1 MYIYG
6 VLDSN
11 KELFFGP
18 HGITACEEV
27 YTISYQ
33 DILAV
38 VSDSEIVDTSTLLSI
53 DPERAKSLDYARDGS
68 RDGERVE
75 PRVEWVDYTHM
86 RKDKLAMF
94 LVRHQKAIEKIMG
107 LGHTIIP
114 MRLGTFAKD
123 IEEVRCVLAC
133 GHSIIKDVFNKISNT
148 IEIDITA
155 VWGDF
160 NSAIKEA
167 GEDEEIKEFK
177 ERLLASPEGVTVDDQ
192 MKIGLMVK
200 EALDRI
206 REGYSKRIRSSLKSV
221 SHDFKAHEL
230 MDDKMVANIA
240 FLIDKRKQIKFYKK
254 VEELNAEFNEKLNFR
269 CVGPLP
275 PYSFYT
281 LEVKTVK
288 NEEIDWAKK
297 RLGVLD
303 NIINKDELK
312 KAYRRQVFSVHP
324 DRNPDNPCAEKE
336 FDEVNKAYKIIAD
349 YCAALEQAN
358 PVRDEKSLSGT
369 SQKGN
374 PMLVRVRE

>member
-1 MYIYG
+1 MTIERKGMYIYG

-18 HGITACEEV
+18 HGITACEEA

-33 DILAV
+33 DISAV
-38 VSDSEIVDTSTLLSI
+38 VSDSEMVDTSTSLSI
-53 DPERAKSLDYARDGS
+53 DPERAK
-68 RDGERVE
+68 RVE
-75 PRVEWVDYTHM
+75 RVDYTHM
-86 RKDKLAMF
+86 RKDVLAML

-123 IEEVRCVLAC
+123 IEEVRYVLAC

-148 IEIDITA
+148 IEIDIAAT
-155 VWGDF
+155 WGDF

-167 GEDEEIKEFK
+167 GEEEEIKEFK
-177 ERLLASPEGVTVDDQ
+177 ERLLANPKAVTVDDQ

-206 REGYSKRIRSSLKSV
+206 REGYFKRIQAALKSV
-221 SHDFKAHEL
+221 SQSFKAHEL

-240 FLIDKRKQIKFYKK
+240 FLINKDKYKEFEMK
-254 VEELNAEFNEKLNFR
+254 VEGLNAEFNEKLNFR

-281 LEVKTVK
+281 LEIKTVK

-297 RLGVLD
+297 RLEISND
-303 NIINKDELK
+303 ITSKNELK
-312 KAYRRQVFSVHP
+312 KAYRRQAVSTHP
-324 DRNPDNPCAEKE
+324 DRNPNMPSAEKE
-336 FDEVNKAYKIIAD
+336 FDEVNRAYKILTE
-349 YCAALEQAN
+349 YCAALEQVN
-358 PVRDEKSLSGT
+358 PVRDETSLSGT
-369 SQKGN
+369 CQKEN
-374 PMLVRVRE
+374 AMLVRIRE